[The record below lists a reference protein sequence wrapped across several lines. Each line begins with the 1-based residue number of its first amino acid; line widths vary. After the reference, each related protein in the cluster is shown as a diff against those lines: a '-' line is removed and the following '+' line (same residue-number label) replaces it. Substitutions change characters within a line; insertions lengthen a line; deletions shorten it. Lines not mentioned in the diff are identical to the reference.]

1 MAHPAAFVFI
11 QEGCGACHDYMPRFY
26 RATRRFPM
34 NAFPIGVYDLARDR
48 HGTHFAETLG
58 VKVTP
63 TTIVQDSRGR
73 LHKKEGALAQ
83 SEIDQL
89 LRLAV

>member
-1 MAHPAAFVFI
+1 MPRPAAFVFI
-11 QEGCGACHDYMPRFY
+11 QEGCGACHEYMPRFY
-26 RATRRFPM
+26 RAVQRFPRY
-34 NAFPIGVYDLARDR
+34 AFPVGVYDLAHDR
-48 HGTHFAETLG
+48 HGNHIASGLG

-63 TTIVQDSRGR
+63 TTVVMDSHGR